1 MTTADLVNDELDKKY
16 PKPPIATWKVIWR
29 LIVYGRRFWIPNLIA
44 MLFLN
49 IFWQL
54 PGLLNREFFNL
65 LTGEADAHFGI
76 WTLVAL
82 LFVGEVA
89 RLAGIWGLIQTNV
102 PFFVHTMTLL
112 RKNLLS
118 NVLKRPGAKALPYSP
133 GEAISRF
140 RGDVFEMPLFALW
153 INDILGMI
161 FFGVIAFTIMIS
173 INARITALAV
183 IPFILV
189 AIGANAATERIE
201 KYRRASRKWAG
212 IVTGFI
218 GEMFGAVQAVKV
230 ATAEE
235 GMIAHFNEINDERR
249 QVALK
254 DALFQQI
261 LNSFF
266 RNAVTL
272 GTGAILLLAGQAIQR
287 GEFTVGD
294 FALFAFYLEFV
305 SELTAF
311 GGLLWAR
318 YRQIGVSVSRMYR
331 LMEGAPDEALVEFSK
346 VYLSGEL
353 PEITDIVRPDS
364 SKLHELAAH
373 NLTYHYPNTE
383 NGITDIN
390 LRLPRGQFTV
400 ITGRVGSGKTTLL
413 RVLLGLLPR
422 DEGVVQWNGANVDNL
437 GDFFVPP
444 HSAYTSQVPRLF
456 SHTLRDNVLMGLP
469 YEDERVMAAIHA
481 SVMEQDL
488 VDLEDGL
495 ESMLGP
501 KGVKLSGGQM
511 QRTAAARMFIRQPEL
526 LVFDD
531 LSSALDVETEAILWE
546 RVFTNQAATCL
557 VVSHRKAALRRADHI
572 IVLKN
577 GRIEAEG
584 QLDDLL
590 ASCAEFQALWEGD
603 LEPATP
609 PTYEAPALEPI
620 PVAGD

>member
-1 MTTADLVNDELDKKY
+1 MTTADMVNEELNKKY
-16 PKPPIATWKVIWR
+16 PKPPISTWKVIWR

-49 IFWQL
+49 IFWL
-54 PGLLNREFFNL
+54 IPGLLNREFFNL

-76 WTLVAL
+76 WALVVL
-82 LFVGEVA
+82 LFVGELG
-89 RLAGIWGLIQTNV
+89 RLVGIWGLIQTNV

-112 RKNLLS
+112 RKNLLI

-140 RGDVFEMPLFALW
+140 RRDVFEMPLFALW
-153 INDILGMI
+153 INDILGMVL
-161 FFGVIAFTIMIS
+161 FGIVAFSVMIS
-173 INARITALAV
+173 INAKITALAV
-183 IPFILV
+183 LPFILV
-189 AIGANAATERIE
+189 GIVANAATERIE

-218 GEMFGAVQAVKV
+218 GEMFGSVQAVKI
-230 ATAEE
+230 ATAED
-235 GMIAHFNEINDERR
+235 GMIAHFNTLNNERR
-249 QVALK
+249 KVALK

-261 LNSFF
+261 LHSFF

-272 GTGAILLLAGQAIQR
+272 GTGVILLLAGQAMQR
-287 GEFTVGD
+287 GEFTIGD

-353 PEITDIVRPDS
+353 PELMDIVRSESDE
-364 SKLHELAAH
+364 LHELEATH
-373 NLTYHYPNTE
+373 LTYHYPNTE
-383 NGITDIN
+383 NGIKDIN

-422 DEGVVQWNGANVDNL
+422 DGGVVCWNGETVDNL
-437 GDFFVPP
+437 GDFFIPP

-456 SHTLRDNVLMGLP
+456 SHTLRENVLMGLP
-469 YEDERVMAAIHA
+469 RDDDAVMAAIHA

-488 VDLEDGL
+488 VDLENGM

-531 LSSALDVETEAILWE
+531 LSSALDVKTEATLWE
-546 RVFTNQAATCL
+546 RVFSDQTATCL

-572 IVLKN
+572 IVLKD

-590 ASCAEFQALWEGD
+590 ADCPEFQALWEGD
-603 LEPATP
+603 LDPAARP
-609 PTYEAPALEPI
+609 SPKAPSLERLA
-620 PVAGD
+620 VGSD